1 MRFLLPQQ
9 KEALMFRKAIS
20 WKLALTISVLALV
33 SLLSASQARAD
44 QCSLRDIKGVYV
56 GTFTGFNIGGPF
68 AGPFAAVARVVCDGK
83 GECAGSGTQSL
94 NGTVLPLI
102 DTGHDVFTVNP
113 DCTGTIT
120 VNLPG
125 PPFAL
130 HFNTIQTLDGREAW
144 SIETDP
150 GTVITGHLLLIKRA
164 TD

>member
-1 MRFLLPQQ
+1 MRFLPPQEE
-9 KEALMFRKAIS
+9 EAPMFRRALSRKALLGLGT
-20 WKLALTISVLALV
+20 LAVVA
-33 SLLSASQARAD
+33 LLSASHALAD
-44 QCSLRDIKGVYV
+44 QCSLKDIKGVYV

-68 AGPFAAVARVVCDGK
+68 AGPFAAVSRIVCDGK

-94 NGTVLPLI
+94 NGIVLPLI
-102 DTGHDVFTVNP
+102 DTGHDVVTVNP

-130 HFNTIQTLDGREAW
+130 HFNTIQTLDGKEAW
-144 SIETDP
+144 SIQTDP
-150 GTVITGHLLLIKRA
+150 GTVITGHIQLIKRA